1 MGLKSLEI
9 RLKLLKIARQEICL
23 SCGVARA
30 RMRYAAVASP
40 RLTPLLSKPTAEP
53 SEHLTHLDG
62 VLTRRLLRHPLRNPF
77 RSRRPR
83 QEWDVL
89 LEGVSHTAARVPTPR
104 QFIRRSG
111 KLSVQKRSKAK
122 QAQAHFGVHISIGV
136 SSDHDRP
143 EQHRAQSCAIA
154 LALRSHASERT
165 SDPKRRSS
173 SRARSSSS

>member
-111 KLSVQKRSKAK
+111 KLSVQKRSKSRCAP
-122 QAQAHFGVHISIGV
+122 ASVVPTLYGFTSYMAHVLLMPWV
-136 SSDHDRP
+136 STVDTRLTNAYRNNP
-143 EQHRAQSCAIA
+143 A
-154 LALRSHASERT
+154 
-165 SDPKRRSS
+165 P
-173 SRARSSSS
+173 